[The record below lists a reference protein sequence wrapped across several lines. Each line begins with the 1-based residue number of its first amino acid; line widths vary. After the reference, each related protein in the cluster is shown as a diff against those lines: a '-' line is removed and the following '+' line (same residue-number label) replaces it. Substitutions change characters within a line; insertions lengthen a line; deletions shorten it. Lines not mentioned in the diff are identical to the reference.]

1 MTRRLALIAPL
12 LAVLVLAGHASAQDA
27 PKPAGPAKPK
37 DEKVAV
43 ADEVVQKPT
52 GPAKPKDVRVV
63 EGVKVSSKPER
74 VEEVVKVPPGPNV
87 RVEFTLTDQQTGVPT
102 VNKTVM
108 LTTSNRQ
115 WGRIRSQIT
124 SRIYGGAPLNVD
136 ARPTVTQ
143 DGRISLELTIEY
155 SQGRNSEV
163 EANSD
168 RIVQVSINESLTAL
182 LENGKPLLVTQ
193 SADPISDRKVTVEVK
208 ATILN

>member
-1 MTRRLALIAPL
+1 MTRRLAMTIPIFVALMSGTAP
-12 LAVLVLAGHASAQDA
+12 SAQEA
-27 PKPAGPAKPK
+27 PAKP
-37 DEKVAV
+37 AS
-43 ADEVVQKPT
+43 
-52 GPAKPKDVRVV
+52 PAKAK
-63 EGVKVSSKPER
+63 GSTTPER
-74 VEEVVKVPPGPNV
+74 VNEVVKVPPGPNV

-102 VNKTVM
+102 TNKTVM

-168 RIVQVSINESLTAL
+168 KIVQVSINESLTAL

-208 ATILN
+208 ATILR

>member
-1 MTRRLALIAPL
+1 MTRRLALTIPIFVALMSGTAP
-12 LAVLVLAGHASAQDA
+12 SAQQA
-27 PKPAGPAKPK
+27 PEKPAAPAKPK
-37 DEKVAV
+37 GEKVEV
-43 ADEVVQKPT
+43 VEEVVQKPAGRKAST
-52 GPAKPKDVRVV
+52 
-63 EGVKVSSKPER
+63 KPER
-74 VEEVVKVPPGPNV
+74 VDEVVKVPPGPNV

-102 VNKTVM
+102 TNKTVM

-155 SQGRNSEV
+155 ALGRNSEV

-168 RIVQVSINESLTAL
+168 KIVQVSINESLTAL

>member
-1 MTRRLALIAPL
+1 MTRRLALTIPIFVALMSGTAP
-12 LAVLVLAGHASAQDA
+12 SAQQA
-27 PKPAGPAKPK
+27 PEKPAAPAKPKGEKVEVVEDVAQKPAGPRKAS
-37 DEKVAV
+37 
-43 ADEVVQKPT
+43 T
-52 GPAKPKDVRVV
+52 
-63 EGVKVSSKPER
+63 KPER
-74 VEEVVKVPPGPNV
+74 VNEVVKVPPGPNV

-102 VNKTVM
+102 TNKTVM

-155 SQGRNSEV
+155 ALGRNSEV

-168 RIVQVSINESLTAL
+168 KIVQVSINESLTAL

-208 ATILN
+208 ATIVN

>member
-37 DEKVAV
+37 VEVV
-43 ADEVVQKPT
+43 DEVVQKPT

-87 RVEFTLTDQQTGVPT
+87 RVEFTLNDQQTGAPT
-102 VNKTVM
+102 TSKTVI

-168 RIVQVSINESLTAL
+168 KIVQVSINESLTAL